1 MRSYKNKKYFIYR
14 DKYGIF
20 ASHSHYG
27 YFGMKVRGV
36 EKLGEVVL
44 IILRFELGDEE
55 NLEMQREKIALQQWL
70 KNLGMGS
77 K

>member
-1 MRSYKNKKYFIYR
+1 MRSYKNKTYFIYR

-20 ASHSHYG
+20 ASSSHYG
-27 YFGMKVRGV
+27 YFGMKIRGL
-36 EKLGEVVL
+36 ERIGEVEL
-44 IILRFELGDEE
+44 QIPRFELGDEE

>member
-1 MRSYKNKKYFIYR
+1 M
-14 DKYGIF
+14 F
-20 ASHSHYG
+20 ASSSHYG
-27 YFGMKVRGV
+27 RFGMKIRGV

-44 IILRFELGDEE
+44 IIPRFELGDEE